1 MKRETCNII
10 MNHFL
15 ELDKNERM
23 PFSITFHLLIC
34 KRCRTQV
41 RLLTQAEKTAA
52 EPVKIPVPLNDTTIE
67 TVLKKIDPAYN
78 AVSDSPISLLKWIVS
93 GLLMI
98 FLLLIFGVITNS
110 TSSGQLLLV
119 FYLMFAILVTVYCA
133 LFVGCNMD
141 FFVKKIET
149 LKLAV

>member
-15 ELDKNERM
+15 ELDKNERL

-67 TVLKKIDPAYN
+67 AVLKKIDPAYN
-78 AVSDSPISLLKWIVS
+78 AVSGSPISLLKWIVS